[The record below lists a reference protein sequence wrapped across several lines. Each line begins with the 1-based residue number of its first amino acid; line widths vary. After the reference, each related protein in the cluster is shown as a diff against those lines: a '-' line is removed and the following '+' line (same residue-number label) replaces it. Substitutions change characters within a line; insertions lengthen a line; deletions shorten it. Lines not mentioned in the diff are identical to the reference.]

1 LPSGFKPWRPGN
13 QLQKHLMTGG
23 IGWLD
28 INAGLKTARK
38 GRDPRP
44 MRKRPILSGT
54 SDTSMIYRGQ
64 EMKNSQLEQRL
75 SVLEDRHNADL
86 ARDEAA
92 EVRRFLDRLSDQE
105 LNRCAE
111 IAERSEAGISP
122 TVEEQSFLDD
132 LEAKYGHDVT

>member
-1 LPSGFKPWRPGN
+1 MQNFAKR
-13 QLQKHLMTGG
+13 LQALE
-23 IGWLD
+23 
-28 INAGLKTARK
+28 ARYNI
-38 GRDPRP
+38 DH
-44 MRKRPILSGT
+44 
-54 SDTSMIYRGQ
+54 
-64 EMKNSQLEQRL
+64 
-75 SVLEDRHNADL
+75 V
-86 ARDEAA
+86 RDEAA

>member
-1 LPSGFKPWRPGN
+1 
-13 QLQKHLMTGG
+13 LQ
-23 IGWLD
+23 
-28 INAGLKTARK
+28 NFA
-38 GRDPRP
+38 
-44 MRKRPILSGT
+44 KRL
-54 SDTSMIYRGQ
+54 Q
-64 EMKNSQLEQRL
+64 
-75 SVLEDRHNADL
+75 VLEARYNIDH

-122 TVEEQSFLDD
+122 TVDEQSFLDD

>member
-23 IGWLD
+23 SGWLD

-64 EMKNSQLEQRL
+64 EMKNSQLERRF
-75 SVLEDRHNADL
+75 SVMEARYNIDH

-92 EVRRFLDRLSDQE
+92 EVRCFLDRLSDQE
-105 LNRCAE
+105 LIRCAE

-122 TVEEQSFLDD
+122 TLDEQSFLDD

>member
-1 LPSGFKPWRPGN
+1 
-13 QLQKHLMTGG
+13 MTGG
-23 IGWLD
+23 NGWLD
-28 INAGLKTARK
+28 IKAGLKTARN

-44 MRKRPILSGT
+44 MPGI

-92 EVRRFLDRLSDQE
+92 VVRRFLDRLSDQE

>member
-1 LPSGFKPWRPGN
+1 
-13 QLQKHLMTGG
+13 MTGG
-23 IGWLD
+23 SGWLG

-38 GRDPRP
+38 GRDTRP

-54 SDTSMIYRGQ
+54 SDTSMIYREQ

-75 SVLEDRHNADL
+75 SVLEDRHKADL

-105 LNRCAE
+105 L
-111 IAERSEAGISP
+111 
-122 TVEEQSFLDD
+122 T
-132 LEAKYGHDVT
+132 

>member
-1 LPSGFKPWRPGN
+1 
-13 QLQKHLMTGG
+13 
-23 IGWLD
+23 
-28 INAGLKTARK
+28 
-38 GRDPRP
+38 
-44 MRKRPILSGT
+44 
-54 SDTSMIYRGQ
+54 
-64 EMKNSQLEQRL
+64 MKNSQLEQRL

-111 IAERSEAGISP
+111 IAERSEGGTA
-122 TVEEQSFLDD
+122 TTQEEQSFLDD